1 MLEDP
6 AVELGNVYNMDET
19 DVMSTMLSSAKW
31 PLGKND
37 WQDYRGA
44 EAKRLC

>member
-6 AVELGNVYNMDET
+6 AVELGNVYNMDEIG
-19 DVMSTMLSSAKW
+19 VMSTMLSSAKW